1 MPYALLCFENLCR
14 SHQRWKNLVSENS
27 SLYTPVPT
35 VNALS
40 PAVIYHHSYVYLLI
54 ISFKAP
60 SAKFDLTE
68 RAKAVNGRN
77 QLLKD
82 RKPANRNRNEAERL
96 HPRHPYSQ
104 GVSDLIYAKTLIGNE
119 LSDYEETVSAFR
131 RIKYY
136 RGLLTLR
143 GHVALIS
150 VNVLPTRS
158 GKR

>member
-40 PAVIYHHSYVYLLI
+40 LAVIYHHSYVYLLI

-68 RAKAVNGRN
+68 GAKAVNGRN

-143 GHVALIS
+143 GHVALMYIS
-150 VNVLPTRS
+150 
-158 GKR
+158 